1 LRADGYGV
9 DRTMKAQVSSQL
21 EGANPSTAVAA
32 PLFEAIEVSKTYTV
46 RGGDT
51 IVALQNVNFRVAE
64 SELVA
69 IVGASGCGKSTLLKI
84 LAGTLQ
90 RTSGS
95 VLLRGRTVEG
105 PSKNVGFVFQSS
117 VLLPWRTVLS
127 NILLPIELQQG
138 KGPDDERRAK
148 QYLELVGLR
157 GFETKY
163 PNELS
168 GGMQQRVSIGRA
180 LIHDPALLLMDE
192 PFAALDAMTREFMNL
207 ELLRIWQVSRKTV
220 VIVTHSIPEAVFL
233 ADRVFVM
240 TRRPGRIHEILKIDL
255 PRPRT
260 LDMMNSAEFGRYIR
274 MIRRHFEAQG
284 ALD

>member
-1 LRADGYGV
+1 LTQSEG
-9 DRTMKAQVSSQL
+9 TSSL
-21 EGANPSTAVAA
+21 TATAA
-32 PLFEAIEVSKTYTV
+32 PLFQAVEVGKTYAV
-46 RGGDT
+46 RGGGT
-51 IVALQNVNFRVAE
+51 IVALQNVNFSVME
-64 SELVA
+64 SEFVA

-84 LAGTLQ
+84 LAGTMH
-90 RTSGS
+90 RTTGS
-95 VLLRGRTVEG
+95 VLLRGRPVEG

-138 KGPDDERRAK
+138 KGPDDERRAR

-157 GFETKY
+157 GFDNKY

-192 PFAALDAMTREFMNL
+192 PFGSLDAMTREFMNL

-240 TRRPGRIHEILKIDL
+240 TRRPGRIHDILKIDL

-260 LDMMNSAEFGRYIR
+260 LEMMNSAEFSHYIR
-274 MIRRHFEAQG
+274 MIRRYFEAQG
-284 ALD
+284 VFD